1 MADKKDPRASF
12 STGAKTGPGAAKAPA
27 TDAASSEHV
36 VGALDPGDGMTDQ
49 DLADFADLLEQP
61 EDLTRDISP
70 RLHDILAADDA
81 DVPALLGEL
90 VGRRSSDSGGDG
102 DGDGDPESGSGAA

>member
-12 STGAKTGPGAAKAPA
+12 STGAKTETGSA

-36 VGALDPGDGMTDQ
+36 VGALGPGDGMTDQ

-70 RLHDILAADDA
+70 RLHDILAADDE

-90 VGRRSSDSGGDG
+90 VGRRSADSGGGG

>member
-36 VGALDPGDGMTDQ
+36 VGALGPGDGMTDQ

-70 RLHDILAADDA
+70 RLRDILAADEE
-81 DVPALLGEL
+81 DVPELLGEL
-90 VGRRSSDSGGDG
+90 TGRRSSDSGGGEPDSG
-102 DGDGDPESGSGAA
+102 SGSGAA